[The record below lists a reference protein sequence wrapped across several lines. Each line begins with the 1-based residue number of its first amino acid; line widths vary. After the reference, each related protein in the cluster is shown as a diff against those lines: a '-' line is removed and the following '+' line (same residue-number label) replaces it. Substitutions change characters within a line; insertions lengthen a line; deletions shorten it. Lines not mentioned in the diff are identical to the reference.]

1 MGELLQYE
9 VPAPDQR
16 QLPCL
21 CGHQAQYRELRSKP
35 VLTVVGWVEILRP
48 YYLCS
53 HCHQGQFPADG
64 ELDVKGK
71 QVSPGV
77 RRMLTVVGAA
87 APFDHGREQMEVLAG
102 LQVTTK
108 AVEPA
113 PPRRSATT
121 SRRASSGRSKP
132 GRRTYRWQEASPF
145 PSCMC
150 KWTRRGCRPACGQT
164 WVLPGRPT
172 VSFLTTQSGLFW
184 TVRAANAVL
193 ALRCCQLNGRFE
205 DYWEARRA

>member
-1 MGELLQYE
+1 MRSALHQAGAAALGELLQYE
-9 VPAPDQR
+9 VPASDQR

-35 VLTVVGWVEILRP
+35 VLTVVGRVKISRP

-64 ELDVKGK
+64 ELDVKDK
-71 QVSPGV
+71 EVSPGV

-108 AVEPA
+108 AVE
-113 PPRRSATT
+113 RTT
-121 SRRASSGRSKP
+121 EAIGDDLAQDEQREIQRAWPLDLAGGANR
-132 GRRTYRWQEASPF
+132 F
-145 PSCMC
+145 PSCRC
-150 KWTRRGCRPACGQT
+150 KWMRRGRRRCGPKMPAQT
-164 WVLPGRPT
+164 SSKSTSAFCVPL
-172 VSFLTTQSGLFW
+172 
-184 TVRAANAVL
+184 
-193 ALRCCQLNGRFE
+193 
-205 DYWEARRA
+205 